1 MELAIPIVAA
11 GWLYVISKQ
20 PPPVQ
25 PSVERF
31 TPLLLKEDMKQK
43 PQAAAAPSSDDYFTD
58 LAGRAVRRDA
68 LTSQNTQPF
77 FGRHKSV
84 GAEIRPGGQGDQR
97 LDSMSGG
104 GSMLINKSEVAPLFN
119 PNENIQYPLGAPNN
133 SDFYQSRVNA
143 STSFNNV
150 KPFQDIKV
158 GPGLDQGYGGGG
170 SSGYNS
176 GMDARDKWLPPTV
189 DELRVA
195 NKPKV
200 TNEYGEGRM
209 GGPAGSAVQNRGFE
223 GKVEKH
229 LPDRYYVNT
238 PERYFTTTGA
248 ESAPTYRSEQMTPE
262 VSRVH
267 TPYVGAAGNSGVEQP
282 TEKGLVRLDHR
293 QQFKTPLAL
302 APATAAVPRSN
313 VAAER
318 QSMAVYENNRT
329 STAPE
334 RAGNIQA
341 LISAIAAP
349 LTDLLRP
356 TRKED
361 TIVAKRMGMPAPPVQ
376 ALPLLPTKTNLKDP
390 TLYSPLEM
398 GARPYQAT
406 ADGAYTV
413 SQLKV
418 EPNKRMHTE
427 YSGIPSSA
435 MPKPASY
442 AAGYNAVI
450 ETHRANEG
458 RIAGAGNNNVF
469 LGQINQTAKPREH
482 FASMGAGPTSMYSAP
497 PTAQMSETRALQ
509 EYAPMD
515 RNEAS
520 ILDAFRANPYTH
532 SLQSAVAM

>member
-1 MELAIPIVAA
+1 MELAIPIIAA

-20 PPPVQ
+20 QPAVLPV
-25 PSVERF
+25 VERF
-31 TPLLLKEDMKQK
+31 TPLIVKEA
-43 PQAAAAPSSDDYFTD
+43 PAAAQKKPPPSSADYFTD
-58 LAGRAVRRDA
+58 LAGRNVRRDE
-68 LTSQNTQPF
+68 LTSQNTVPF

-104 GSMLINKSEVAPLFN
+104 GSMQMNKTEVAPLFN
-119 PNENIQYPLGAPNN
+119 PNENLQYPLGAPNN

-189 DELRVA
+189 DELRAA

-200 TNEYGEGRM
+200 TFEGRQ
-209 GGPAGSAVQNRGFE
+209 GGPAVSAVQNRGFE

-267 TPYVGAAGNSGVEQP
+267 TAYVGAAGNSGVEQP

-318 QSMAVYENNRT
+318 QSMAVYDNNRT

-361 TIVAKRMGMPAPPVQ
+361 TIIAKRMGMPAPPVQ
-376 ALPLLPTKTNLKDP
+376 ALPLLPTTTNLKDP

-398 GARPYQAT
+398 GARPHQAST
-406 ADGAYTV
+406 NGAYTV
-413 SQLKV
+413 SQQQAQLPMRV
-418 EPNKRMHTE
+418 HSE
-427 YSGIPSSA
+427 YSGIPTSA
-435 MPKPASY
+435 MPKAASY
-442 AAGYNAVI
+442 EAGYNAVI
-450 ETHRANEG
+450 QTNRANEG
-458 RIAGAGNNNVF
+458 RIAGAGNSNVF

-482 FASMGAGPTSMYSAP
+482 FASMGAGPTSMYSAT

-509 EYAPMD
+509 EYAPVE